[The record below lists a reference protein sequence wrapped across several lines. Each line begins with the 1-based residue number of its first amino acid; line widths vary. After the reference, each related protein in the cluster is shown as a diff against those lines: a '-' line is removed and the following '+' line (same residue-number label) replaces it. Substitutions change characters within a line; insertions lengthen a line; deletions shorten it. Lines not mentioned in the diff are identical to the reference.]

1 MNIDAGLSIVVSFIG
16 FSWIFAKK
24 IYPILTKKLDDHIES
39 VKNKIQEAEDLKNEA
54 YASLKSAYV
63 QKDDTEEL
71 IKMNRLKSEEKIK
84 RLQEENEK
92 LLKMLRERHEA
103 SLKVQL
109 EAEFA
114 KQKSHLIEKLSD
126 LVIKKLSEKVS
137 DVDCKTI
144 TNIDKNDLNKL
155 LGMRN

>member
-1 MNIDAGLSIVVSFIG
+1 MNIDPGLSVVISFIG
-16 FSWIFAKK
+16 FSWIFVKK
-24 IYPILTKKLDDHIES
+24 IYPILTKRLDDHIES
-39 VKNKIQEAEDLKNEA
+39 VKNKIQEAEDFKNEA
-54 YASLKSAYV
+54 YASLKNAYIK
-63 QKDDTEEL
+63 KDDTEEL

-126 LVIKKLSEKVS
+126 LVIKRLSERV
-137 DVDCKTI
+137 VNANCKI
-144 TNIDKNDLNKL
+144 VTNIEKNDLNKL
-155 LGMRN
+155 LGMH